1 MLIKMKHSWDD
12 IEKKNRIE
20 LMFQSEEV
28 NKEVIQVLVMMNS
41 PQL

>member
-1 MLIKMKHSWDD
+1 MKHSWDD